1 MPSQL
6 DRIARRVEDQARRR
20 ALELRRRN
28 ATATD
33 IAQAMARIVSDAGMP
48 DLWAAATLSEAER
61 TYQWVADRTLPD
73 AERRVVAGVVQ
84 RSATQFALVA
94 AGLQRAVAD
103 AATRAIREGLPA
115 SELESLLANKF
126 GKAEAHARTIART
139 ALGAFDRADT
149 VRQAEQAGV
158 QKFRY
163 VGPPASRDFC
173 QHHLAA
179 SRRKTYTLEE
189 IKKLNN
195 GQGLPVLYYGGG
207 WNCRHTWEAVV
218 ERKDYLAQ
226 RLLMHQKGGFR
237 VHHRAV
243 AADSGAPIGYVV
255 ATPLWEQREGPA
267 TRDGELRTAIL
278 LADAGHE
285 VELDDAT
292 TQDALVDGKAS
303 EFKASKSAHNRTL
316 ERKLQEAKHQ
326 SSAVYIRLTQ
336 PIPEWGRAKEK
347 AGRWLQ
353 GHSGRQLF
361 IIHEYET
368 PVRIEEIMPW

>member
-73 AERRVVAGVVQ
+73 AERRVVVGVVQ

-103 AATRAIREGLPA
+103 AAVRAMQERLPS

-139 ALGAFDRADT
+139 ALAAFDRADT
-149 VRQAEQAGV
+149 VRQAAMAGV
-158 QKFRY
+158 KKFRY
-163 VGPPASRDFC
+163 VGPGASRDFC
-173 QHHLAA
+173 QHHL
-179 SRRKTYTLEE
+179 RKTYTLEE

-207 WNCRHTWEAVV
+207 WNCRHTWEPVA
-218 ERKDYLAQ
+218 ERSDYLAQ
-226 RLLMHQKGGFR
+226 RLLMHQKEGFR

-243 AADSGAPIGYVV
+243 AADSGAPNSGALIGYVV
-255 ATPLWEQREGPA
+255 ATRLWEQRESPA
-267 TRDGELRTAIL
+267 TRQSELRTGGI

-326 SSAVYIRLTQ
+326 SAVVYIRLKQ
-336 PIPEWGRAKEK
+336 PLQKWERAQGKAKVWLKLHVGRT
-347 AGRWLQ
+347 
-353 GHSGRQLF
+353 LF
-361 IIHEYET
+361 VIHEYET
-368 PVRIEEIMPW
+368 PIRIEEVLP